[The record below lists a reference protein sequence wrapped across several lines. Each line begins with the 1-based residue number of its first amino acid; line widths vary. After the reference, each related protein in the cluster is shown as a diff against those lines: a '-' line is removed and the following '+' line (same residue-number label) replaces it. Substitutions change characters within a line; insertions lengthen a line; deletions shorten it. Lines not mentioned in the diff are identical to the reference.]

1 MLYLAFKVKARIK
14 DEPVEEVVTE
24 HKLELSSDSGVEH
37 TVHLQIHEAVKE
49 QDTSDPVW
57 LLELKQKAL
66 TALIANLGS

>member
-1 MLYLAFKVKARIK
+1 MAFKVKARIK
-14 DEPVEEVVTE
+14 DEPVEEVVHE

-37 TVHLQIHEAVKE
+37 TVHLQIHEAKKE

-66 TALIANLGS
+66 TALITHLGS